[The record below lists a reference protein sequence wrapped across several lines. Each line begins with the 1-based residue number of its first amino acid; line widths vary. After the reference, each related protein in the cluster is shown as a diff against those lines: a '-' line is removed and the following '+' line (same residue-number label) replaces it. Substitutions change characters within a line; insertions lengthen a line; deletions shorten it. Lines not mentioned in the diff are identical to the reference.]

1 MHYIGV
7 WTIQYSKLDIIKELT
22 NIHIIIHS
30 DQQKNQGD
38 RQTDKH
44 YTTALWLIDDVTT
57 GVSLEVDRQRS
68 LHY

>member
-44 YTTALWLIDDVTT
+44 
-57 GVSLEVDRQRS
+57 
-68 LHY
+68 